1 MDNVDNMKRYGIV
14 DIGSNT
20 IRFKIYDYMNGK
32 VKHSVS
38 NKKTAGLIAF
48 KEDGKLNEAGIDVLV
63 NTLKKF
69 DKHMA
74 ELAVDEVYYFATA
87 SLRNI
92 DNTEEVFDIVKNK
105 LNIDIHVLSPEAE
118 ATLSFEII
126 KEKDLYGSDGI
137 LIDVGG
143 GSSEINVFKDKK
155 PIDDVSLPIGS
166 LLMYQEYV
174 SLMFPDENEKNLI
187 QKRVHHEIKKSGIKK
202 HHREVM
208 TGVGGSVRSI
218 KRLLVYL
225 NLLEHHTKLIPINLL
240 DDLLNELCHNTKEDY
255 NKVLQIKA
263 ERIHTLIPG
272 LIIVKTIAEYFDVKY
287 LHVTNYSIRE
297 GVLNA
302 IINDEFKVPEEIN
315 FK

>member
-1 MDNVDNMKRYGIV
+1 MKRYGIV

-32 VKHSVS
+32 VRHSVS

-48 KEDGKLNEAGIDVLV
+48 KEDGKLNEAGINVLV
-63 NTLKKF
+63 STLKKF
-69 DKHMA
+69 NKHME
-74 ELAVDEVYYFATA
+74 ELGVDEAYYFATA

-92 DNTEEVFDIVKNK
+92 DNTEEVLDIVKNK
-105 LNIDIHVLSPEAE
+105 LNINIHVLSPDDE

-126 KEKDLYGSDGI
+126 KEKDLYGNDGI

-143 GSSEINVFKDKK
+143 GSSEINVFKNKT
-155 PIDDVSLPIGS
+155 PVEDVSLPIGS
-166 LLMYQEYV
+166 LVMYKEYV
-174 SLMFPDENEKNLI
+174 SLMFPDENEKKQI
-187 QKRVHHEIKKSGIKK
+187 QERVLKEIKNSGIKK
-202 HHREVM
+202 HSREIM

-218 KRLLVYL
+218 KRLLRYL
-225 NLLEHHTKLIPINLL
+225 NIIDHNTNLIPISLL
-240 DDLLNELCHNTKEDY
+240 DELLNELRHNTKEDY

-297 GVLNA
+297 GVLNS
-302 IINDEFKVPEEIN
+302 IINGEFEAQGDII

>member
-1 MDNVDNMKRYGIV
+1 MKRYGIV

-32 VKHSVS
+32 VRHSVS

-48 KEDGKLNEAGIDVLV
+48 KEDGKLNEAGINVLV
-63 NTLKKF
+63 STLKKF
-69 DKHMA
+69 NKHME
-74 ELAVDEVYYFATA
+74 ELGVDEAYYFATA

-92 DNTEEVFDIVKNK
+92 DNTEEVLDIVKNK
-105 LNIDIHVLSPEAE
+105 LNINIHVLSPDDE

-126 KEKDLYGSDGI
+126 KEKDLYGNDGI

-143 GSSEINVFKDKK
+143 GSSEINVFKNKT
-155 PIDDVSLPIGS
+155 PLEDVSLPIGS
-166 LLMYQEYV
+166 LVMYQEYV
-174 SLMFPDENEKNLI
+174 SLMFPDENEKKQI
-187 QKRVHHEIKKSGIKK
+187 QERVLKEIKNSGIKK
-202 HHREVM
+202 HSREIM

-218 KRLLVYL
+218 KRLLRYL
-225 NLLEHHTKLIPINLL
+225 NMIDHNTNLIPISLL
-240 DDLLNELCHNTKEDY
+240 DELLNELSHNTKEDY

-272 LIIVKTIAEYFDVKY
+272 LLIVKTIAEYFDVKY

-297 GVLNA
+297 GVLNS
-302 IINDEFKVPEEIN
+302 IINGEFEAPGNIV

>member
-1 MDNVDNMKRYGIV
+1 MKRYGIV

-32 VKHSVS
+32 VRHSVS

-48 KEDGKLNEAGIDVLV
+48 KKHGKLNKAGIHVLV

-69 DKHMA
+69 NKHME
-74 ELAVDEVYYFATA
+74 ELGVDEAYYFATA

-92 DNTEEVFDIVKNK
+92 DNTEEVLDIVKNK
-105 LNIDIHVLSPEAE
+105 LNINIHVLSPDDE

-126 KEKDLYGSDGI
+126 KEKDLYGNDGV

-143 GSSEINVFKDKK
+143 GSSEINVFKNKT

-166 LLMYQEYV
+166 LVMYQEYV

-187 QKRVHHEIKKSGIKK
+187 EKRVHEEIKNSGIKK
-202 HHREVM
+202 RNREVM

-218 KRLLVYL
+218 KRLLIYL
-225 NLLEHHTKLIPINLL
+225 NMIEHHTKLIPISLL
-240 DDLLNELCHNTKEDY
+240 DDLLNELRHNTKEDY

-297 GVLNA
+297 GVLNS
-302 IINDEFKVPEEIN
+302 IINGEFESPGEII

>member
-1 MDNVDNMKRYGIV
+1 MKRYGIV

-32 VKHSVS
+32 VRHSVS

-48 KEDGKLNEAGIDVLV
+48 KEDGKLNEAGINVLV
-63 NTLKKF
+63 STLKKF
-69 DKHMA
+69 NKHME
-74 ELAVDEVYYFATA
+74 ELGVDEAYYFATA

-92 DNTEEVFDIVKNK
+92 DNTEEVLDIVKNK
-105 LNIDIHVLSPEAE
+105 LNINIHVLSPDDE

-126 KEKDLYGSDGI
+126 KEKDLYGNDGI

-143 GSSEINVFKDKK
+143 GSSEINVFKNKT
-155 PIDDVSLPIGS
+155 PVEDVSLPIGS
-166 LLMYQEYV
+166 LVMYQEYV
-174 SLMFPDENEKNLI
+174 SLMFPDENEKKQI
-187 QKRVHHEIKKSGIKK
+187 QERVLKEIKNSGIKK
-202 HHREVM
+202 HSREIM

-218 KRLLVYL
+218 KRLLRYL
-225 NLLEHHTKLIPINLL
+225 NMIDHNTKLIPISLL
-240 DDLLNELCHNTKEDY
+240 DDLLNELRHNTKEDY

-272 LIIVKTIAEYFDVKY
+272 LLIVKTIAEYFDVKY

-297 GVLNA
+297 GVLNS
-302 IINDEFKVPEEIN
+302 IINGEFEAPGNIV

>member
-1 MDNVDNMKRYGIV
+1 MKRYGIV

-32 VKHSVS
+32 VRHSVS

-48 KEDGKLNEAGIDVLV
+48 KKHGKLNKAGIHVLV

-69 DKHMA
+69 NKHME
-74 ELAVDEVYYFATA
+74 ELGVDEAYYFATA

-92 DNTEEVFDIVKNK
+92 DNTEEVLDIVKNK
-105 LNIDIHVLSPEAE
+105 
-118 ATLSFEII
+118 T
-126 KEKDLYGSDGI
+126 
-137 LIDVGG
+137 
-143 GSSEINVFKDKK
+143 

-166 LLMYQEYV
+166 LVMYQEYV

-187 QKRVHHEIKKSGIKK
+187 EKRVHEEIKNSGIKK
-202 HHREVM
+202 RNREVM

-218 KRLLVYL
+218 KRLLIYL
-225 NLLEHHTKLIPINLL
+225 NMIEHHTKLIPISLL
-240 DDLLNELCHNTKEDY
+240 DDLLNELRHNTKEDY

-297 GVLNA
+297 GVLNS
-302 IINDEFKVPEEIN
+302 IINGEFESPGEII

>member
-1 MDNVDNMKRYGIV
+1 MKRYGIV

-32 VKHSVS
+32 VRHSVS

-48 KEDGKLNEAGIDVLV
+48 KEDGKLNEAGINVLV
-63 NTLKKF
+63 STLKKF
-69 DKHMA
+69 NKHME
-74 ELAVDEVYYFATA
+74 ELGVDEAYYFATA

-92 DNTEEVFDIVKNK
+92 DNTEEVLDIVKNK
-105 LNIDIHVLSPEAE
+105 LNINIHVLSPDDE

-126 KEKDLYGSDGI
+126 KEKDLYGNDGI

-143 GSSEINVFKDKK
+143 GSSEINVFKNKT
-155 PIDDVSLPIGS
+155 PLEDVSLPIGS
-166 LLMYQEYV
+166 LVMYQEYV
-174 SLMFPDENEKNLI
+174 SLMFPDENEKKQI
-187 QKRVHHEIKKSGIKK
+187 QERVIKEIKNSGIKK
-202 HHREVM
+202 HSRDIM

-218 KRLLVYL
+218 KRLLRYL
-225 NLLEHHTKLIPINLL
+225 NMIDHNTKLIPISLL
-240 DDLLNELCHNTKEDY
+240 DELLNELRHNTKEDY

-297 GVLNA
+297 GVLNS
-302 IINDEFKVPEEIN
+302 IINGEFEAPGDII

>member
-1 MDNVDNMKRYGIV
+1 MKRYGIV

-32 VKHSVS
+32 VRHSVS

-48 KEDGKLNEAGIDVLV
+48 KEDGKLNEAGINVLV
-63 NTLKKF
+63 STLKKF
-69 DKHMA
+69 NKHME
-74 ELAVDEVYYFATA
+74 ELGVDEAYYFATA

-92 DNTEEVFDIVKNK
+92 DNTEEVLDIVKNK
-105 LNIDIHVLSPEAE
+105 LNINIHVLSPDDE

-126 KEKDLYGSDGI
+126 KEKDLYGNDGI

-143 GSSEINVFKDKK
+143 GSSEINVFKNKTPVED
-155 PIDDVSLPIGS
+155 
-166 LLMYQEYV
+166 
-174 SLMFPDENEKNLI
+174 DENEKKQI
-187 QKRVHHEIKKSGIKK
+187 QERVLKEIKNSGIKK
-202 HHREVM
+202 HSREIM

-218 KRLLVYL
+218 KRLLRYL
-225 NLLEHHTKLIPINLL
+225 NMIDHNTKLIPISLL
-240 DDLLNELCHNTKEDY
+240 DELLNELSHNTKEDY

-297 GVLNA
+297 GVLNS
-302 IINDEFKVPEEIN
+302 IINGEFEAPEDII

>member
-1 MDNVDNMKRYGIV
+1 MRAVTVTFLRMARRLIYQTRISSGWDL
-14 DIGSNT
+14 
-20 IRFKIYDYMNGK
+20 KI
-32 VKHSVS
+32 HSVS

-48 KEDGKLNEAGIDVLV
+48 KEDGKLNEAGINVLV
-63 NTLKKF
+63 STLKKF
-69 DKHMA
+69 NKHME
-74 ELAVDEVYYFATA
+74 ELGVDEAYYFATA

-92 DNTEEVFDIVKNK
+92 DNTEEVLDIVKNK
-105 LNIDIHVLSPEAE
+105 LNINIHVLSPDDE

-126 KEKDLYGSDGI
+126 KEKDLYGNDGI

-143 GSSEINVFKDKK
+143 GSSEINVFKNKT
-155 PIDDVSLPIGS
+155 PVEDVSLPIGS
-166 LLMYQEYV
+166 LVMYQEYV
-174 SLMFPDENEKNLI
+174 SLMFPDENEKKQI
-187 QKRVHHEIKKSGIKK
+187 QERVLKEIKNSGIKK
-202 HHREVM
+202 HSREIM

-218 KRLLVYL
+218 KRLLRYL
-225 NLLEHHTKLIPINLL
+225 NMIDHNTKLIPISLL
-240 DDLLNELCHNTKEDY
+240 DELLNELSHNTKEDY

-297 GVLNA
+297 GVLNS
-302 IINDEFKVPEEIN
+302 IINGEFEAPGNIV

>member
-1 MDNVDNMKRYGIV
+1 MKRYGIV

-32 VKHSVS
+32 VRHSVS

-48 KEDGKLNEAGIDVLV
+48 KENGKLNKAGIRVLV
-63 NTLKKF
+63 STLKKF
-69 DKHMA
+69 NKHMG
-74 ELAVDEVYYFATA
+74 ELGVDEAYYFATA

-92 DNTEEVFDIVKNK
+92 DNTEEVLDTVKK
-105 LNIDIHVLSPEAE
+105 EVNINIQVLSPEDE

-155 PIDDVSLPIGS
+155 TIDDVSLPIGS
-166 LLMYQEYV
+166 LLMYEEYV
-174 SLMFPDENEKNLI
+174 SLMFPDENEKKHI
-187 QKRVHHEIKKSGIKK
+187 QKRALKEIEKSGIEKRN
-202 HHREVM
+202 REIM
-208 TGVGGSVRSI
+208 TGVGGSARSI
-218 KRLLVYL
+218 RRLLHYL
-225 NLLEHHTKLIPINLL
+225 GMLEPHTKLIPISLL
-240 DDLLNELCHNTKEDY
+240 DDLLNELSHNTKEDY

-272 LIIVKTIAEYFDVKY
+272 LLIIKTIAEYFNVKY
-287 LHVTNYSIRE
+287 LYVSPYSIRE
-297 GVLNA
+297 GVLNS
-302 IINDEFKVPEEIN
+302 IIKGEFKAPGEII

>member
-1 MDNVDNMKRYGIV
+1 MKRYGIV

-32 VKHSVS
+32 VRHSVS

-48 KEDGKLNEAGIDVLV
+48 KEDGKLNEAGINVLV
-63 NTLKKF
+63 STLKKF
-69 DKHMA
+69 NKHME
-74 ELAVDEVYYFATA
+74 ELGVDEAYYFATA

-92 DNTEEVFDIVKNK
+92 DNTEEVLDIVKNK
-105 LNIDIHVLSPEAE
+105 LNINIHVLSPDDE

-126 KEKDLYGSDGI
+126 KEKDLYGNDGI

-143 GSSEINVFKDKK
+143 GSSEINVFKNKT
-155 PIDDVSLPIGS
+155 PLEDVSLPIGS
-166 LLMYQEYV
+166 LVMYQEYV
-174 SLMFPDENEKNLI
+174 SLMFPDENEKKQI
-187 QKRVHHEIKKSGIKK
+187 QERVLKEIKNSGIKK
-202 HHREVM
+202 HSREIM

-218 KRLLVYL
+218 KRLLRYL
-225 NLLEHHTKLIPINLL
+225 NMIDHNTKLIPISLL
-240 DDLLNELCHNTKEDY
+240 DELLNELSHNTKEDY

-272 LIIVKTIAEYFDVKY
+272 LLIVKTIAEYFDVKY

-297 GVLNA
+297 GVLNS
-302 IINDEFKVPEEIN
+302 IINGEFEAPGNIV

>member
-1 MDNVDNMKRYGIV
+1 MKRYGIV

-32 VKHSVS
+32 VRHSVS

-48 KEDGKLNEAGIDVLV
+48 KEDGKLNEAGINVLV
-63 NTLKKF
+63 STLKKF
-69 DKHMA
+69 NKHME
-74 ELAVDEVYYFATA
+74 ELGVDEAYYFATA

-92 DNTEEVFDIVKNK
+92 DNTEEVLDIVKNK
-105 LNIDIHVLSPEAE
+105 LNINIHVLSPDDE

-126 KEKDLYGSDGI
+126 KEKDLYGNDGI

-143 GSSEINVFKDKK
+143 GSSEINVFKNKT
-155 PIDDVSLPIGS
+155 PVEDVSLPIGS
-166 LLMYQEYV
+166 LVMYQEYV
-174 SLMFPDENEKNLI
+174 SLMFPDENEKKQI
-187 QKRVHHEIKKSGIKK
+187 QERVLKEIKNSGIKK
-202 HHREVM
+202 HSREIM

-218 KRLLVYL
+218 KRLLKYL
-225 NLLEHHTKLIPINLL
+225 NMIDHNTNLIPISLL
-240 DDLLNELCHNTKEDY
+240 DELLNELRHNTKEDY

-272 LIIVKTIAEYFDVKY
+272 LLIVKTIAEYFDVKY

-297 GVLNA
+297 GVLNS
-302 IINDEFKVPEEIN
+302 IINGEFEAPGNIV

>member
-1 MDNVDNMKRYGIV
+1 MKRYGIV

-32 VKHSVS
+32 VRHSVS

-48 KEDGKLNEAGIDVLV
+48 KKHGKLNKAGIHVLV

-69 DKHMA
+69 NKHME
-74 ELAVDEVYYFATA
+74 ELGVDEAYYFATA

-92 DNTEEVFDIVKNK
+92 DNTEEVLDIVKNK
-105 LNIDIHVLSPEAE
+105 LNINIHVLSPDDE

-126 KEKDLYGSDGI
+126 KEKDLYGNDGV

-143 GSSEINVFKDKK
+143 GSSEINVFKNKT

-166 LLMYQEYV
+166 LVMYQEYV

-187 QKRVHHEIKKSGIKK
+187 EKRVHEEIKNSGIKK
-202 HHREVM
+202 RNREVM

-218 KRLLVYL
+218 KRLLIYL
-225 NLLEHHTKLIPINLL
+225 NMIEHHTKLIPISLL
-240 DDLLNELCHNTKEDY
+240 DDLLNELRHNTKEDY

-287 LHVTNYSIRE
+287 LHVTNYFISE
-297 GVLNA
+297 GVLNSLINA
-302 IINDEFKVPEEIN
+302 EFESPGEIIFK
-315 FK
+315 

>member
-1 MDNVDNMKRYGIV
+1 MKRYGIV

-32 VKHSVS
+32 VRHSVS

-48 KEDGKLNEAGIDVLV
+48 KEDGKLNEAGINVLV
-63 NTLKKF
+63 STLKKF
-69 DKHMA
+69 NKHME
-74 ELAVDEVYYFATA
+74 ELGVDEAYYFATA

-92 DNTEEVFDIVKNK
+92 DNTEEVLDIVKNK
-105 LNIDIHVLSPEAE
+105 LNINIHVLSPDDE

-126 KEKDLYGSDGI
+126 KEKDLYGNDGI

-143 GSSEINVFKDKK
+143 GSSEINVFKNKT
-155 PIDDVSLPIGS
+155 PVEDVSLPIGS
-166 LLMYQEYV
+166 LVMYQEYV
-174 SLMFPDENEKNLI
+174 SLMFPDENEKKQI
-187 QKRVHHEIKKSGIKK
+187 QERVLKEIKNSGIKK
-202 HHREVM
+202 HSREIM

-218 KRLLVYL
+218 KRLLRYL
-225 NLLEHHTKLIPINLL
+225 NMIDHNTKLIPISLL
-240 DDLLNELCHNTKEDY
+240 DELLNELRHNTKEDY

-297 GVLNA
+297 GVLNS
-302 IINDEFKVPEEIN
+302 IINGEFEAQEDII

>member
-1 MDNVDNMKRYGIV
+1 MKRYGIV

-32 VKHSVS
+32 VRHSVS

-48 KEDGKLNEAGIDVLV
+48 KEDGKLNEAGINVLV
-63 NTLKKF
+63 STLKKF
-69 DKHMA
+69 NKHME
-74 ELAVDEVYYFATA
+74 ELGVDEAYYFATA

-92 DNTEEVFDIVKNK
+92 DNTEEVLDIVKNK
-105 LNIDIHVLSPEAE
+105 LDINIHVLSPDDE

-126 KEKDLYGSDGI
+126 KEKDLYGNDGI

-143 GSSEINVFKDKK
+143 GSSEINVFKNKT
-155 PIDDVSLPIGS
+155 PVEDVSLPIGS
-166 LLMYQEYV
+166 LVMYQEYV
-174 SLMFPDENEKNLI
+174 SLMFPDENEKKQI
-187 QKRVHHEIKKSGIKK
+187 QERVLKEIKNSGIKK
-202 HHREVM
+202 HSREIM

-218 KRLLVYL
+218 KRLLRYL
-225 NLLEHHTKLIPINLL
+225 NMIDHNTKLIPISLL
-240 DDLLNELCHNTKEDY
+240 DELLNELRHNTKEDY

-272 LIIVKTIAEYFDVKY
+272 LLIVKTIAEYFDVKY

-297 GVLNA
+297 GVLNS
-302 IINDEFKVPEEIN
+302 IINGEFEAPGNIV

>member
-1 MDNVDNMKRYGIV
+1 MRYGIV

-32 VKHSVS
+32 IRHSVS

-48 KEDGKLNEAGIDVLV
+48 KKNGKLNKTGINVLV
-63 NTLKKF
+63 STLKKF
-69 DKHMA
+69 SKHML
-74 ELAVDEVYYFATA
+74 ELGVDETYYFATA

-92 DNTEEVFDIVKNK
+92 DNTEEVLDEVKK
-105 LNIDIHVLSPEAE
+105 ILNINIRVLTPEEE

-126 KEKDLYGSDGI
+126 KEKDLPADDGI

-143 GSSEINVFKDKK
+143 GSSEINVFENKT

-166 LLMYQEYV
+166 LVMYQEYV
-174 SLMFPDENEKNLI
+174 SLMFPNEKEKKHI
-187 QKRVHHEIKKSGIKK
+187 RKRVIKEIKNSGIEKNNK
-202 HHREVM
+202 EIM
-208 TGVGGSVRSI
+208 TGVGGTVRSI
-218 KRLLVYL
+218 KRLLKHL
-225 NLLEHHTKLIPINLL
+225 KLIEHHSSLIPISLL
-240 DDLLNELCHNTKEDY
+240 DELLNQLRNNTKEDY
-255 NKVLQIKA
+255 NKILQIKA

-272 LIIVKTIAEYFDVKY
+272 IIIVKTIGEYFDVKY

-302 IINDEFKVPEEIN
+302 IINGEYDS
-315 FK
+315 

>member
-1 MDNVDNMKRYGIV
+1 MKRYGIV

-32 VKHSVS
+32 VRHSVS

-48 KEDGKLNEAGIDVLV
+48 KEDGKLNEAGINVLV
-63 NTLKKF
+63 STLKKF
-69 DKHMA
+69 NKHME
-74 ELAVDEVYYFATA
+74 ELGVDEAYYFATA

-92 DNTEEVFDIVKNK
+92 DNTEEVLDIVKNK
-105 LNIDIHVLSPEAE
+105 LNINIHVLSPDDE

-126 KEKDLYGSDGI
+126 KEKDLYGNDGI

-143 GSSEINVFKDKK
+143 GSSEINVFKNKT
-155 PIDDVSLPIGS
+155 PVEDVSLPIGS
-166 LLMYQEYV
+166 LVMYQEYV
-174 SLMFPDENEKNLI
+174 SLMFPDENEKKQI
-187 QKRVHHEIKKSGIKK
+187 QERVLKEIKNSGIKK
-202 HHREVM
+202 HSREIM

-218 KRLLVYL
+218 KRLLRYL
-225 NLLEHHTKLIPINLL
+225 NMIDHNTKLIPISLL
-240 DDLLNELCHNTKEDY
+240 DELLNELRHNTKEDY

-272 LIIVKTIAEYFDVKY
+272 LLIVKTIAEYFDVKY

-297 GVLNA
+297 GVLNS
-302 IINDEFKVPEEIN
+302 IINGEFEAPGDII

>member
-1 MDNVDNMKRYGIV
+1 MKRYGIV

-32 VKHSVS
+32 VRHSVS

-48 KEDGKLNEAGIDVLV
+48 KKKGKLNKAGIQVLV
-63 NTLKKF
+63 STLKKF
-69 DKHMA
+69 NKHME
-74 ELAVDEVYYFATA
+74 ELGVDETYYFATA

-92 DNTEEVFDIVKNK
+92 DNTEEVLDIVKNK
-105 LNIDIHVLSPEAE
+105 LNIHIHVLSPEDE

-143 GSSEINVFKDKK
+143 GSSEINVFKDKT

-174 SLMFPDENEKNLI
+174 ALMFPDENEKALI
-187 QKRVHHEIKKSGIKK
+187 QKRVLKEIKNSGIKK
-202 HHREVM
+202 HNREVM

-218 KRLLVYL
+218 KRLLIYL
-225 NLLEHHTKLIPINLL
+225 NMIERHTKLIPINLL
-240 DDLLNELCHNTKEDY
+240 DDLLNELRHNTKEDY

-272 LIIVKTIAEYFDVKY
+272 LIIIKTIAEYFHVKY

-302 IINDEFKVPEEIN
+302 IINGEFDSPGDIS

>member
-1 MDNVDNMKRYGIV
+1 MKRYGIV

-32 VKHSVS
+32 VRHSVS

-48 KEDGKLNEAGIDVLV
+48 KENGKLNKDGIRVLV
-63 NTLKKF
+63 STLKKF
-69 DKHMA
+69 NKHMG
-74 ELAVDEVYYFATA
+74 ELGVDEAYYFATA

-92 DNTEEVFDIVKNK
+92 DNTEEVLDTVKK
-105 LNIDIHVLSPEAE
+105 EVNIHIHVLSPDDE

-155 PIDDVSLPIGS
+155 TIDDVSLPIGS
-166 LLMYQEYV
+166 LLMYEEYV
-174 SLMFPDENEKNLI
+174 SLMFPDENEKKHI
-187 QKRVHHEIKKSGIKK
+187 QKRVLKEIEKSGIEKRN
-202 HHREVM
+202 REIM
-208 TGVGGSVRSI
+208 TGVGGSARSI
-218 KRLLVYL
+218 RRLLHYL
-225 NLLEHHTKLIPINLL
+225 GMLEPHTKLIPISLL
-240 DDLLNELCHNTKEDY
+240 DDLLNELSHNTKEDY

-272 LIIVKTIAEYFDVKY
+272 LLIIKTIAEYFNVKY
-287 LHVTNYSIRE
+287 LYVTPYSIRE
-297 GVLNA
+297 GVLNS
-302 IINDEFKVPEEIN
+302 IIKGEFKAPGEIIY
-315 FK
+315 K

>member
-1 MDNVDNMKRYGIV
+1 MKRYGIV

-32 VKHSVS
+32 VRHSVS

-48 KEDGKLNEAGIDVLV
+48 KEDGKLNEAGINVLV
-63 NTLKKF
+63 STLKKF
-69 DKHMA
+69 NKHME
-74 ELAVDEVYYFATA
+74 ELGVDEAYYFATA

-92 DNTEEVFDIVKNK
+92 DNTEEVLDIVKNK
-105 LNIDIHVLSPEAE
+105 LNINIHVLSPDDE

-126 KEKDLYGSDGI
+126 KEKDLYGNDGI

-143 GSSEINVFKDKK
+143 GSSEINVFKNKT
-155 PIDDVSLPIGS
+155 PVEDVSLPIGS
-166 LLMYQEYV
+166 LVMYQEYV
-174 SLMFPDENEKNLI
+174 SLMFPDENEKKQI
-187 QKRVHHEIKKSGIKK
+187 QERVLKEIKNSGIKK
-202 HHREVM
+202 HSREIM

-218 KRLLVYL
+218 KRLLRYL
-225 NLLEHHTKLIPINLL
+225 NMIDHNTKLIPISLL
-240 DDLLNELCHNTKEDY
+240 DELLNELRHNTKEDY

-297 GVLNA
+297 GVLNS
-302 IINDEFKVPEEIN
+302 IINGEFEAPGNIV

>member
-1 MDNVDNMKRYGIV
+1 MKRYGLV

-32 VKHSVS
+32 VRHSVS

-48 KEDGKLNEAGIDVLV
+48 KEDGKLNEAGIHVLV
-63 NTLKKF
+63 STLKKF
-69 DKHMA
+69 NKHME
-74 ELAVDEVYYFATA
+74 ELGVDEAYYFATA

-92 DNTEEVFDIVKNK
+92 DNTEEVLDIVKNK
-105 LNIDIHVLSPEAE
+105 LNINIHVLSPEDE

-126 KEKDLYGSDGI
+126 KEKDLYGNDGI

-143 GSSEINVFKDKK
+143 GSSEINVFKNKT

-174 SLMFPDENEKNLI
+174 SLMFPDENEKKHI
-187 QKRVHHEIKKSGIKK
+187 QKRVHKEIKDSGIKK
-202 HHREVM
+202 HNREIM
-208 TGVGGSVRSI
+208 IGVGGTVRSI
-218 KRLLVYL
+218 KRILRYL
-225 NLLEHHTKLIPINLL
+225 GMIEHHTKIIPINLL
-240 DDLLNELCHNTKEDY
+240 DDLLNELRHNTKEDY

-272 LIIVKTIAEYFDVKY
+272 IIIVKTIAEYFDVKY

-297 GVLNA
+297 GVLNS
-302 IINDEFKVPEEIN
+302 IINGEFKSPGDII

>member
-1 MDNVDNMKRYGIV
+1 MKRYGIV

-32 VKHSVS
+32 VRHSVS

-48 KEDGKLNEAGIDVLV
+48 KEDGKLNEAGINVLV
-63 NTLKKF
+63 STLKKF
-69 DKHMA
+69 NKHME
-74 ELAVDEVYYFATA
+74 ELGVDEAYYFATA

-92 DNTEEVFDIVKNK
+92 DNTEEVLDIVKNK
-105 LNIDIHVLSPEAE
+105 LNINIHVLSPDDE

-126 KEKDLYGSDGI
+126 KEKDLYGNDGI

-143 GSSEINVFKDKK
+143 GSSEINVFKNKT
-155 PIDDVSLPIGS
+155 PVEDVSLPIGS
-166 LLMYQEYV
+166 LVMYQEYV
-174 SLMFPDENEKNLI
+174 SLMFPDENEKKQI
-187 QKRVHHEIKKSGIKK
+187 QERVLKEIKNSGIKK
-202 HHREVM
+202 HSREIM

-218 KRLLVYL
+218 KRLLRYL
-225 NLLEHHTKLIPINLL
+225 NMIDHNTNLIPISLL
-240 DDLLNELCHNTKEDY
+240 DELLNELRHNTKEDY

-272 LIIVKTIAEYFDVKY
+272 LLIVKTIAEYFDVKY

-297 GVLNA
+297 GVLNS
-302 IINDEFKVPEEIN
+302 IINGEFEAPGNIV

>member
-1 MDNVDNMKRYGIV
+1 MKRYGIV

-32 VKHSVS
+32 VRHSVS

-48 KEDGKLNEAGIDVLV
+48 KEDGKLNEAGINVLV
-63 NTLKKF
+63 STLKKF
-69 DKHMA
+69 NKHME
-74 ELAVDEVYYFATA
+74 ELGVDEAYYFATA

-92 DNTEEVFDIVKNK
+92 DNTEEVLDIVKNK
-105 LNIDIHVLSPEAE
+105 LNINIHVLSPDDE

-126 KEKDLYGSDGI
+126 KEKDLYGNDGI

-143 GSSEINVFKDKK
+143 GSSEINVFKNKT
-155 PIDDVSLPIGS
+155 PVEDVSLPIGS
-166 LLMYQEYV
+166 LVMYQEYV
-174 SLMFPDENEKNLI
+174 SLMFPDENEKKQI
-187 QKRVHHEIKKSGIKK
+187 QERVLKEIKNSGIKK
-202 HHREVM
+202 HSREIM

-218 KRLLVYL
+218 KRLLRYL
-225 NLLEHHTKLIPINLL
+225 NMIDHNTKLIPISLL
-240 DDLLNELCHNTKEDY
+240 DELLNELRHNTKEDY

-272 LIIVKTIAEYFDVKY
+272 LLIVKTIAEYFDVKY

-297 GVLNA
+297 GVLNS
-302 IINDEFKVPEEIN
+302 IINGEFEAPGNIV

>member
-1 MDNVDNMKRYGIV
+1 MKRYGIV

-20 IRFKIYDYMNGK
+20 IRFKMYDYMNGK
-32 VKHSVS
+32 VRHSVS

-48 KEDGKLNEAGIDVLV
+48 KKHGKLNKAGIHVLV

-69 DKHMA
+69 NKHME
-74 ELAVDEVYYFATA
+74 ELGVDEAYYFATA

-92 DNTEEVFDIVKNK
+92 DNTEEVLDIVKNK
-105 LNIDIHVLSPEAE
+105 LNINIHVLSPDDEA
-118 ATLSFEII
+118 
-126 KEKDLYGSDGI
+126 
-137 LIDVGG
+137 
-143 GSSEINVFKDKK
+143 EINVFKNKT

-166 LLMYQEYV
+166 LVMYQEYV

-187 QKRVHHEIKKSGIKK
+187 EKRVHEEIKNSGIKK
-202 HHREVM
+202 RNMEVM

-218 KRLLVYL
+218 KRLLIYL
-225 NLLEHHTKLIPINLL
+225 NMIEHHTKLIPISLL
-240 DDLLNELCHNTKEDY
+240 DDLLNELRHNTKEDY

-297 GVLNA
+297 GVLNS
-302 IINDEFKVPEEIN
+302 IINGEFESPGEII